1 MMEQNEWRFSRS
13 REKSKQLLKGAI
25 DIHVHAGPHLF
36 SSPRSTHPV
45 EAAIDARDAGMK
57 AIAYMDV
64 FNFTVGTAWTVNQVV
79 ENFTTYGGIIL
90 NTVYGGMNPR
100 AVKTAVYYGGGAR
113 YVSFGAHS
121 TYFQATREGR
131 FDEKGVWHKLVDLYP
146 EFVEE
151 EVSRCI
157 RIPEGKPTKELDEIL
172 TIIADNPQIYLLTGH
187 VGNDE
192 ALRLCDYA
200 KEYGIK
206 KVLISN
212 AVVENMS
219 EAELE
224 LSIKKGALLEK
235 CFACH
240 THTTPIPKTHYYVE
254 EKYRAMDEGLQGT
267 TKGVVGVANAIQKF
281 GAENFVLSTDFGV
294 YTLPKPVEGFREFIA
309 CMLDCGLSDQQIRM
323 ITSINPAKLLDI
335 EVTDADRS

>member
-1 MMEQNEWRFSRS
+1 MFDQNDWRFSRS
-13 REKSKQLLKGAI
+13 REKSKELLKGAI
-25 DIHVHAGPHLF
+25 DLHVHAGPHLF

-45 EAAIDARDAGMK
+45 EAAQDARDAGMK
-57 AIAYMDV
+57 AIVYMDV
-64 FNFTVGTAWTVNQVV
+64 FNFTVGTSWIVNQVV

-90 NTVYGGMNPR
+90 NTVFGGMNPR
-100 AVKTAVYYGGGAR
+100 AVKTAVYYGSGAR

-131 FDEKGVWHKLVDLYP
+131 FDKDGSWHRLVDLYP

-151 EVSRCI
+151 EVSRCV
-157 RIPEGKPTKELDEIL
+157 RIPEGKPSKELDEIL
-172 TIIADNPQIYLLTGH
+172 GIIADNPQIYLLSGH

-192 ALRLCDYA
+192 ALRLADLA

-219 EAELE
+219 DGELE
-224 LSIKKGALLEK
+224 QCIKKGALLEK

-254 EKYRAMDEGLQGT
+254 EKYRAMDEGLQGA
-267 TKGVVGVANAIQKF
+267 TKGVVGVASAIQRF
-281 GAENFVLSTDFGV
+281 GAENFVMSTDFGV
-294 YTLPKPVEGFREFIA
+294 YTLPKPVEGMREFIA
-309 CMLDCGLSDQQIRM
+309 CMLDCGLTEQQIRTV
-323 ITSINPAKLLDI
+323 TSDNPARLLDL
-335 EVTDADRS
+335 EVTAEDRA